1 MIQNT
6 INLASYAIAGA
17 VAFALVGVIGV
28 FLMRSVIKNLRNDGI
43 DEAESLERETAK
55 EKVSKEKVSKEK
67 VSKEKV
73 SKEDKQPKVVSN
85 HKEVSRPQ
93 VISQPKAKQIIFTKL
108 SNNVVGESFAI
119 MLEDSLNIGRVKEKN
134 DWAIESDHTVSS
146 KHCKIYIADE
156 KIYLIDLNSTNGTYV
171 NQIRITHPVALKDND
186 LIRMGS
192 GEYSIMIRE

>member
-28 FLMRSVIKNLRNDGI
+28 FLMRSVIKNLRNDEN
-43 DEAESLERETAK
+43 DEEESLERKTAK
-55 EKVSKEKVSKEK
+55 EKVF
-67 VSKEKV
+67 KEKV
-73 SKEDKQPKVVSN
+73 SKEDKQPKLVSSP
-85 HKEVSRPQ
+85 KAVSRPQ
-93 VISQPKAKQIIFTKL
+93 VMSQPKTKQIIFTKL
-108 SNNVVGESFAI
+108 SDNVVGESFAI
-119 MLEDSLNIGRVKEKN
+119 TLEASLNIGRVKEKN
-134 DWAIESDHTVSS
+134 DWAIENDHTVSS

-171 NQIRITHPVALKDND
+171 NQLRITHPVALKDND

-192 GEYSIMIRE
+192 GEYRIMIRE